1 MNKEH
6 ENKNEKRTHAKPNT
20 FVVEGDGEWF
30 VANGYEHPDNLIDH
44 DANLDEPEAFFG
56 IFAAYNQHNI
66 ANDEV
71 GHVAKLGAL
80 PDLNGVWASL
90 FDG

>member
-6 ENKNEKRTHAKPNT
+6 ENINKKRTHAKPNT
-20 FVVEGDGEWF
+20 FVVEGDGDWF

-56 IFAAYNQHNI
+56 IFADYNQHNI
-66 ANDEV
+66 ANE
-71 GHVAKLGAL
+71 AKWDTWPSWSFAL
-80 PDLNGVWASL
+80 PQWSL
-90 FDG
+90 AFTF